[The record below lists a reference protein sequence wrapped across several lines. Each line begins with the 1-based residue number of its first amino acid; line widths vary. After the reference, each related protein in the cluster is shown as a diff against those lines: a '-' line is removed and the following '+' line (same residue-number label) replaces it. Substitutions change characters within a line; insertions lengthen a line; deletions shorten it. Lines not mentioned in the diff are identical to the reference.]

1 MRDKKIYLEKS
12 MIMDFF
18 LNRLK
23 NKDISLINVM
33 GNGIILKVGN
43 RNFKRI

>member
-1 MRDKKIYLEKS
+1 

-43 RNFKRI
+43 RNFKSI